1 VKNARSVR
9 TFPSALVRSGAPTML
24 QMQGIGS
31 LLADLLDATANAMI
45 VHVLRGVRTAQAL
58 LNATGPPV
66 QSVILVT
73 FVRENKGFS

>member
-1 VKNARSVR
+1 MKNARSAI
-9 TFPSALVRSGAPTML
+9 TFPSALVRSGAPTVL
-24 QMQGIGS
+24 QVMGIGS

-58 LNATGPPV
+58 LNAAGPPV
-66 QSVILVT
+66 QSVT